1 MHHQIRQRQ
10 ETKINRAMKTLI
22 TTLVSVIALTSSVAF
37 ADDNKSANT
46 IKNTLPASTPVV
58 ETPAPPKATKV
69 NPYTTQTPAQ
79 KAAIVELKTTK

>member
-37 ADDNKSANT
+37 ADDNKSTNT
-46 IKNTLPASTPVV
+46 IKNTLPVSTPAV

-69 NPYTTQTPAQ
+69 NPYKTQTPAQ
-79 KAAIVELKTTK
+79 KAAIVDLKATK

>member
-1 MHHQIRQRQ
+1 
-10 ETKINRAMKTLI
+10 MKTLI

-46 IKNTLPASTPVV
+46 IKNALPASTPVV

-69 NPYTTQTPAQ
+69 NPYHTQTPAQ

>member
-22 TTLVSVIALTSSVAF
+22 TTFVSVIALTSSVAF
-37 ADDNKSANT
+37 ANDNKSANT

>member
-1 MHHQIRQRQ
+1 
-10 ETKINRAMKTLI
+10 MKTLI

-58 ETPAPPKATKV
+58 ETPAPPKTTKV